1 MYTTN
6 NDANMK
12 TTLLKP
18 AEFKAFTIGAG
29 ISVAVL
35 TLSFLISF
43 YGETREKIQS
53 RSFKPVPAKQHE
65 PVYTEIRGMN

>member
-1 MYTTN
+1 
-6 NDANMK
+6 MK
-12 TTLLKP
+12 TMLLRP
-18 AEFKAFTIGAG
+18 AEFKAFTIGVG

-43 YGETREKIQS
+43 YGETRERI
-53 RSFKPVPAKQHE
+53 RSGSYKPVPVKQHE